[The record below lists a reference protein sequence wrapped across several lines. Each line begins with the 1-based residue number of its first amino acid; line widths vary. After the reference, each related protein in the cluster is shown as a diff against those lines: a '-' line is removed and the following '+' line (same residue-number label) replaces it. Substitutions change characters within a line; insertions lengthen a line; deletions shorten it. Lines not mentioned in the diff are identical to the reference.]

1 LHVNNLSCQQSAISS
16 QLFAFA
22 DNSILI
28 TENCFMAVLKKIRSR
43 WWSQS
48 EESAE
53 PIVEYGSQAAST
65 ILEARYD
72 VRPLTVTQLD
82 ECWRLDQRCFVDGE
96 AYSRDTF
103 EYLLTA
109 PESVSYRAVTPGGV
123 MVGFIIGLVEPDHTG
138 HVTTVGVAPEHRRR
152 RIAQRLM
159 EKAED
164 GFRRRDVRIVRLE
177 VRSINTGAQQLY
189 QNLGYTVTQRLPR
202 YYSNGGDGLLM
213 IKPL

>member
-1 LHVNNLSCQQSAISS
+1 
-16 QLFAFA
+16 
-22 DNSILI
+22 
-28 TENCFMAVLKKIRSR
+28 MAVLKKIRSR
-43 WWSQS
+43 WWPQGGEAVDAVAGYDPAAPS
-48 EESAE
+48 
-53 PIVEYGSQAAST
+53 PLVEM
-65 ILEARYD
+65 RYD

-109 PESVSYRAVTPGGV
+109 PESVSYRAVTHGGG

-159 EKAED
+159 EKVED
-164 GFRRRDVRIVRLE
+164 GFRRRDVRLVRLE
-177 VRSINTGAQQLY
+177 VRSVNTGAQRLY
-189 QNLGYTVTQRLPR
+189 QNLGYVVTQRLPR

-213 IKPL
+213 MKSLD